1 MGETKIPPDIR
12 KLSFEEAL
20 GELEGIVRDLESGQ
34 GRLDEAIGAYE
45 RGAALR
51 AHCEARLA
59 EARARVEKI
68 TIGPDG
74 GVGTEPLD
82 TE

>member
-1 MGETKIPPDIR
+1 MGETKIPADIR
-12 KLSFEEAL
+12 KMSFEEAL
-20 GELEGIVRDLESGQ
+20 GELEGIVRDLESGR